1 MNCTKCNSENT
12 TTCRATGHIICRNC
26 LYIKRD
32 HFSLCE
38 QEVMLELEKQE
49 EQAMEEFIQAKRGEM
64 KLDRETK
71 LEQMWQT
78 QRAES
83 EPMDATT
90 RAMLLNGQFG
100 KHGSIDNK
108 FYEELAER
116 NKIAIAHI
124 EGSAESAAQ
133 AFRSLATAME
143 KCGHELAQFAY
154 VVTTEA
160 RDNLV
165 AQGYSPDMFIVSDSF
180 PDISEVLPRGGE
192 VVIMGGRGGGKSGL
206 VAELLKGSICP
217 THKVK
222 AGQLGG
228 RTSKGDRRRKRQQWN
243 RPRGTN

>member
-1 MNCTKCNSENT
+1 MKDPV
-12 TTCRATGHIICRNC
+12 
-26 LYIKRD
+26 K
-32 HFSLCE
+32 LCE
-38 QEVMLELEKQE
+38 DEVLFQLSQE
-49 EQAMEEFIQAKRGEM
+49 EDKLMEGFIQAKRGELNLEREVE
-64 KLDRETK
+64 LDKKYRENVRVGA
-71 LEQMWQT
+71 LG
-78 QRAES
+78 

-90 RAMLLNGQFG
+90 RAMLINGQFG

-124 EGSAESAAQ
+124 EGSTESAVQ
-133 AFRSLATAME
+133 AFRSLAGAMQ
-143 KCGHELAQFAY
+143 KCGHDLAQFAY

>member
-1 MNCTKCNSENT
+1 MKDPV
-12 TTCRATGHIICRNC
+12 
-26 LYIKRD
+26 K
-32 HFSLCE
+32 LCE
-38 QEVMLELEKQE
+38 DEVLFQLSQE
-49 EQAMEEFIQAKRGEM
+49 EDKLMEEFIQAKQGQLE
-64 KLDRETK
+64 LNREAE
-71 LEQMWQT
+71 LEQMYQT

-90 RAMLLNGQFG
+90 RSMLLNGQFG

-108 FYEELAER
+108 FHEELAER

-143 KCGHELAQFAY
+143 KCGHDLAQFAY

-165 AQGYSPDMFIVSDSF
+165 AQGYAPDIFIVSDSF
-180 PDISEVLPRGGE
+180 PNISEVLPRGGE

-222 AGQLGG
+222 AGELGG

>member
-1 MNCTKCNSENT
+1 MKD
-12 TTCRATGHIICRNC
+12 
-26 LYIKRD
+26 LVK
-32 HFSLCE
+32 LCE
-38 QEVMLELEKQE
+38 DEVLFQLSQE
-49 EQAMEEFIQAKRGEM
+49 EDKLMEEFIRAKRGEM
-64 KLDRETK
+64 KLDREVE

-108 FYEELAER
+108 FYDELAER

-124 EGSAESAAQ
+124 EGSTESAVQ

-154 VVTTEA
+154 VVTTQA

-165 AQGYSPDMFIVSDSF
+165 EQGYSPDMFIVSDSF
-180 PDISEVLPRGGE
+180 PNISELLPRGGD

-222 AGQLGG
+222 AGKLGG

>member
-1 MNCTKCNSENT
+1 MKD
-12 TTCRATGHIICRNC
+12 
-26 LYIKRD
+26 LVK
-32 HFSLCE
+32 LCE
-38 QEVMLELEKQE
+38 DEVLFQLSQE
-49 EQAMEEFIQAKRGEM
+49 EDKLMEEFIRAKRGEM
-64 KLDRETK
+64 KLDREVE

-108 FYEELAER
+108 FYDELAER

-124 EGSAESAAQ
+124 ESSTESAVQ

-154 VVTTEA
+154 VVTTQA

-165 AQGYSPDMFIVSDSF
+165 EQGYSPDMFIVSDSF
-180 PDISEVLPRGGE
+180 PNISELLPRGGD

-222 AGQLGG
+222 AGELGG